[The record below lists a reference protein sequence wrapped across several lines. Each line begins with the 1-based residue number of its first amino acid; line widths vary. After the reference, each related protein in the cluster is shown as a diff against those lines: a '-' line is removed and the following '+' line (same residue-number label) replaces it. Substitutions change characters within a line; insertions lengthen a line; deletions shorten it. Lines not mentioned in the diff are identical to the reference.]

1 MLSISKPGK
10 INLDKFSL
18 VHKLDLLLNT
28 YCVPNIVLGAGNRA
42 IK

>member
-10 INLDKFSL
+10 TYLDKFSL
-18 VHKLDLLLNT
+18 VHKLDLLNT